1 MQVKC
6 AMLCSMTVQC
16 LLFLTGYKGL
26 YGTLYYSVHSHSS
39 KMVCKVK
46 QFVSVHIMK
55 AYQGV
60 MAQLHPFLTLAFGG
74 GEWLAKRPSHS
85 LGLMTGP

>member
-1 MQVKC
+1 M
-6 AMLCSMTVQC
+6 
-16 LLFLTGYKGL
+16 FLTRYKGL
-26 YGTLYYSVHSHSS
+26 YGAMYHSVHSHSY

-60 MAQLHPFLTLAFGG
+60 MAQIHSFLTLAFGA
-74 GEWLAKRPSHS
+74 GEWLAKQPSHS

>member
-1 MQVKC
+1 
-6 AMLCSMTVQC
+6 
-16 LLFLTGYKGL
+16 
-26 YGTLYYSVHSHSS
+26 
-39 KMVCKVK
+39 MVCKVK